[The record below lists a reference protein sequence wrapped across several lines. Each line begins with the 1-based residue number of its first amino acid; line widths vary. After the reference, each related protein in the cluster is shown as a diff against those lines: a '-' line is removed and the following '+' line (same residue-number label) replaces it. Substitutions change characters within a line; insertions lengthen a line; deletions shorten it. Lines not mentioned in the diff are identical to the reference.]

1 MLHKKGE
8 KRISLKKA
16 GKSSIILLT
25 ANQKGYADVLGRT
38 MQNSDKMTI
47 TKTVTFTVGELWEA
61 VFGSDG
67 AGMVYWSSEIRNENG
82 EDIDLWIDD
91 ANGESVTNPQNFRVY
106 EDEEEKWH
114 DVSLEQLR
122 VGFEKAMINN
132 ETHCG
137 GHTLDLEDPDACF
150 GDIVIQYA
158 VFGELI
164 YG

>member
-1 MLHKKGE
+1 
-8 KRISLKKA
+8 
-16 GKSSIILLT
+16 
-25 ANQKGYADVLGRT
+25 
-38 MQNSDKMTI
+38 MQNSDEMTI

-67 AGMVYWSSEIRNENG
+67 AGMVHWSTEIRNENG

-91 ANGESVTNPQNFRVY
+91 ASGESVTNPQNFRVY

-114 DVSLEQLR
+114 NVSLEQLR
-122 VGFEKAMINN
+122 IGFEKAMIENA
-132 ETHCG
+132 THCG
-137 GHTLDLEDPDACF
+137 GHTLDLEDNDACF
-150 GDIVIQYA
+150 GDIVVQYA

>member
-1 MLHKKGE
+1 LLHKKGE

-16 GKSSIILLT
+16 GKSSIILST

-38 MQNSDKMTI
+38 MQNSDKMTVGI
-47 TKTVTFTVGELWEA
+47 TFTVGELWEA

-67 AGMVYWSSEIRNENG
+67 AGMVHWSTEIRNENG

-114 DVSLEQLR
+114 DLSLEQLR
-122 VGFEKAMINN
+122 VGFEKALMDNAS
-132 ETHCG
+132 HCG
-137 GHTLDLEDPDACF
+137 GYALKLDDYDACF

>member
-1 MLHKKGE
+1 MK
-8 KRISLKKA
+8 
-16 GKSSIILLT
+16 
-25 ANQKGYADVLGRT
+25 
-38 MQNSDKMTI
+38 NSDTMTVGI
-47 TKTVTFTVGELWEA
+47 TFTVGELWEA

-67 AGMVYWSSEIRNENG
+67 AGMVHWSSQIRNENG

-91 ANGESVTNPQNFRVY
+91 ENGESVTNPQNFRVY

-122 VGFEKAMINN
+122 IGFEKALVENS
-132 ETHCG
+132 THCG
-137 GHTLDLEDPDACF
+137 GYALKLDDYDACF
-150 GDIVIQYA
+150 GDVVIQYA

>member
-1 MLHKKGE
+1 
-8 KRISLKKA
+8 
-16 GKSSIILLT
+16 
-25 ANQKGYADVLGRT
+25 
-38 MQNSDKMTI
+38 MQNSDKMTV

-67 AGMVYWSSEIRNENG
+67 AGMVHWSNEIRNENG
-82 EDIDLWIDD
+82 LDIDLWIDLD
-91 ANGESVTNPQNFRVY
+91 NGESVTNPQNFRVY

-122 VGFEKAMINN
+122 IGFEKAMIENA
-132 ETHCG
+132 THCG
-137 GHTLDLEDPDACF
+137 GHTLDLEDNDACF

>member
-1 MLHKKGE
+1 LLHKKGE
-8 KRISLKKA
+8 KRIVLKMT
-16 GKSSIILLT
+16 GKSSIILST

-38 MQNSDKMTI
+38 MQNSDKMTVGI
-47 TKTVTFTVGELWEA
+47 TFTVGELWEA

-67 AGMVYWSSEIRNENG
+67 AGMVHWSSEIRNENG

-122 VGFEKAMINN
+122 VGFEKALMDNAS
-132 ETHCG
+132 HCG
-137 GHTLDLEDPDACF
+137 GYALKLDDYDACF

>member
-16 GKSSIILLT
+16 GKSSIILST

-38 MQNSDKMTI
+38 MQNSDKMTVGI
-47 TKTVTFTVGELWEA
+47 TFTVGELWEA

-67 AGMVYWSSEIRNENG
+67 AGMVHWSTEIRNENG

-114 DVSLEQLR
+114 DLSLEQLR
-122 VGFEKAMINN
+122 VGFEKALMDNAS
-132 ETHCG
+132 HCG
-137 GHTLDLEDPDACF
+137 GYALKLDDYDACF

>member
-1 MLHKKGE
+1 
-8 KRISLKKA
+8 
-16 GKSSIILLT
+16 
-25 ANQKGYADVLGRT
+25 
-38 MQNSDKMTI
+38 MQNSDKMTVGI
-47 TKTVTFTVGELWEA
+47 TFTVGELWEA

-67 AGMVYWSSEIRNENG
+67 AGMVHWSTEIRNENG

-114 DVSLEQLR
+114 DLSLEQLR
-122 VGFEKAMINN
+122 VGFEKALMYNAS
-132 ETHCG
+132 HCG
-137 GHTLDLEDPDACF
+137 GYALKLDDYDACF

>member
-1 MLHKKGE
+1 MK
-8 KRISLKKA
+8 
-16 GKSSIILLT
+16 
-25 ANQKGYADVLGRT
+25 
-38 MQNSDKMTI
+38 NSDEMTV

-67 AGMVYWSSEIRNENG
+67 AGMVYWSTEIRNENG
-82 EDIDLWIDD
+82 EDIDLWVDD

-122 VGFEKAMINN
+122 IGFEKAMIDNA
-132 ETHCG
+132 THCG
-137 GHTLDLEDPDACF
+137 GYPLKLDDYDACF
-150 GDIVIQYA
+150 GDTVIQYA
-158 VFGELI
+158 VFGEMI